1 MDHRTAHIRTPDGL
15 TLFTRHWLPFG
26 EPAAHVVLAH
36 GIHEHSGRY
45 AYPAGQLLRR
55 GLAVHA
61 LDHRGHGQ
69 SEGARGTVER
79 FDDFVDDL
87 RHFVLEVREAHPD
100 APLFLMGHSMGG
112 LMAASC
118 VARHGAAPLAGLVLS
133 SPALRVEVPWL
144 LRTLAPV
151 VARWLPA
158 APAKRIDLSRLSHDP
173 RVARQFREDEHAIR
187 RGVGARL
194 GYEVTQAAARL
205 DARSE
210 AFALP
215 LYVFHGTADA
225 ITDPEGSR
233 AFVDAAPSP
242 DKTLRLYD
250 GLYHETLNEYE
261 RDTVIGEL
269 ADWLVARAEAARGDR
284 AEGAA

>member
-1 MDHRTAHIRTPDGL
+1 MDHRTAHFHTPDGL
-15 TLFTRHWLPFG
+15 ALFARHWLPFG
-26 EPAAHVVLAH
+26 APVAHLVVAH

-55 GLAVHA
+55 GIAVHA

-69 SEGARGTVER
+69 SEGPRGTVER

-87 RHFVLEVREAHPD
+87 RRFLLEVHAEHSG
-100 APLFLMGHSMGG
+100 APLFLLGHSMGG

-118 VARHGAAPLAGLVLS
+118 VARHGADPLAGLVLS

-144 LRTLAPV
+144 LRLVAPV
-151 VARWLPA
+151 VARWLPTL
-158 APAKRIDLSRLSHDP
+158 PAKRVDLSRLSHDP
-173 RVARQFREDEHAIR
+173 RVERQFLEDEQCIR

-194 GYEVTQAAARL
+194 GFEVTQAATRL
-205 DARSE
+205 DARSA

-215 LYVFHGTADA
+215 LYVFHGTADT

-233 AFVDAAPSP
+233 AFVEAAPSP

-250 GLYHETLNEYE
+250 GLYHETLNELE
-261 RDTVIGEL
+261 RDDVIGEL
-269 ADWLVARAEAARGDR
+269 AD
-284 AEGAA
+284 